1 MGEQRKAPLVV
12 TGKTHISE
20 IVERYGDLTE
30 VMELLGLKVV
40 GSVSLRRQL
49 TKFLTVERAA
59 GVQGVPLDRF
69 LGLIRVAIAQLELRR
84 KGR

>member
-1 MGEQRKAPLVV
+1 MGEQRKATLVV
-12 TGKTHISE
+12 TGKTRISE

-30 VMELLGLKVV
+30 VMGLLGLKAV

-59 GVQGVPLDRF
+59 GVQGVPLDR
-69 LGLIRVAIAQLELRR
+69 LLTLIQVAIAQLEPRR
-84 KGR
+84 KGG

>member
-1 MGEQRKAPLVV
+1 MGEQALVI
-12 TGKTHISE
+12 TGKTRVSD
-20 IVERYGDLTE
+20 IVERYGDLSG
-30 VMELLGLKVV
+30 VMEVLGLKLV

-69 LGLIRVAIAQLELRR
+69 LVLIQVAIAQRVR
-84 KGR
+84 KPGSQS